1 MDYKPKSADEIRR
14 NMSAIRST
22 GGKTEVALRS
32 MLHRRGLRFRK
43 NYAELPGKPDIV
55 FVRARVAVFIDG
67 DYWHARILRE
77 RGSEALEQRMK
88 TENRDY
94 WITKFTK
101 RVERDDHVTA
111 TLEEDGWT
119 VVRLWE
125 SDVQANLEE
134 AVVAIVNSVQRSLGH
149 SQER

>member
-1 MDYKPKSADEIRR
+1 
-14 NMSAIRST
+14 
-22 GGKTEVALRS
+22 
-32 MLHRRGLRFRK
+32 
-43 NYAELPGKPDIV
+43 
-55 FVRARVAVFIDG
+55 
-67 DYWHARILRE
+67 
-77 RGSEALEQRMK
+77 MK

-134 AVVAIVNSVQRSLGH
+134 AVVAIVNSVQRGLGH